1 MRLWFG
7 AVFKTNN
14 MAKLALKTGTQ
25 ANLPTSGM
33 IEEGC
38 LYFCT
43 DTGNIYYGAS
53 STLLILLSR
62 NDFYGTC
69 DTAAASQVK
78 VVTLQNADGFALRV
92 GTVIRVKFT
101 YTNSYNA
108 TSSATVQL
116 NVNSTGAKNIVGGA
130 SAVATGTNA
139 TYFGRAGYV
148 NTYVYN
154 GSQWVWCGSSADNNT
169 TYTPQSLGF
178 GYGTCSTAAATVA
191 KVVTLSS
198 YNLTS
203 NGFVAVKFTYA
214 VPASATMNINSKGA
228 KAIYYKGAAITANII
243 QAGDIGIFVYN
254 GSQYH
259 LITTDRL
266 AKNAVTGL
274 SISGKT
280 ITVTK
285 ADGTTSTLTTQD
297 TTYTPES
304 LGNGYAECNTSS
316 GTALTATLTNYVL
329 KKNGFVTVL
338 FNYDVPANATLN
350 INEQGACSIMCR
362 NRGYGNTIAS
372 ISDGYIRAGSF
383 ATFVCYEVA
392 QNTYCYLLTSE
403 ANFNLVNAVGSGSL
417 QGRNNPYGA
426 TSATGANALVI
437 GEYLGTST
445 GDNVLVAASTSNN
458 VVTGNQGAILA
469 SNGGASVAGD
479 NSVVIAGRGSND
491 ANNSAIIGSTSC
503 SIAEKDSNGNDVSQ
517 SVVLGGYSGTLNESQ
532 TTAVHNL
539 KNTFGDKWDSNGITT
554 KEGTI
559 VNSSIRAVGDIDT
572 QYTNGQSTWNFK
584 TLNAI
589 ASIVNEWFS
598 YFNSKLHDWF
608 DGVDNSV
615 RRVTVVKK
623 IDAAVAA
630 KTTLFTVPNGFIAF
644 GNGNQ
649 TQAIM
654 LNIFYPGKM
663 GNGSTTY
670 SNIDFTFE
678 CVDSYAIQSG
688 APAGY
693 KYSTSG
699 SLTGG
704 GSINNSYMFGTTG
717 NGADAGDITL
727 EITSKMQYYGERGT
741 LFDLPENTYFL
752 YVKMELLL
760 LPKNS

>member
-1 MRLWFG
+1 MDVKFLQG
-7 AVFKTNN
+7 IE
-14 MAKLALKTGTQ
+14 

-43 DTGNIYYGAS
+43 DTGNIYFGI
-53 STLLILLSR
+53 STTALVLLANNS
-62 NDFYGTC
+62 FYGTC
-69 DTAAASQVK
+69 ETAAANQVK
-78 VVTLQNADGFALRV
+78 VVSLQISTGFALRV

-101 YTNSYNA
+101 NTNSYNA
-108 TSSATVQL
+108 TSTATVQL
-116 NVNSTGAKNIVGGA
+116 NVNSTGEKNIVGGA
-130 SAVATGTNA
+130 SAVATGTNT

-154 GSQWVWCGSSADNNT
+154 GSQWVWCGSSADNNS

-243 QAGDIGIFVYN
+243 QAGDTGIFVCN

-304 LGNGYAECNTSS
+304 LGNGYATCNTSS
-316 GTALTATLTNYVL
+316 GTDLTATLTNYVL
-329 KKNGFVTVL
+329 KKNGFVSVF

-350 INEQGACSIMCR
+350 INGQGACSIMCR
-362 NRGYGNTIAS
+362 SRSDYGGGIVTLAANM
-372 ISDGYIRAGSF
+372 IRARSI

-392 QNTYCYLLTSE
+392 QNTYCYLLISE
-403 ANFNLVNAVGSGSL
+403 ANFNLVNASGKGSVVVA
-417 QGRNNPYGA
+417 NNPYGNSDA
-426 TSATGANALVI
+426 AGSNSLVI

-445 GDNVLVAASTSNN
+445 GNNILVAAATGNN
-458 VVTGNQGAILA
+458 IVTGNQGAILA
-469 SNGGASVAGD
+469 SNGGASVTGD
-479 NSVVIAGRGSND
+479 NSVVIAGRGSNAAD
-491 ANNSAIIGSTSC
+491 NSAIIGSTSC
-503 SIAEKDSNGNDVSQ
+503 SIAEKDSNGYDVSQ
-517 SVVLGGYSGTLNESQ
+517 SVALGGYSGTLDESQ
-532 TTAVHNL
+532 TTGVHNL

-554 KEGTI
+554 KEGTT

-572 QYTNGQSTWNFK
+572 QYTNRQSTWNFK

-608 DGVDNSV
+608 DCVDSNVKKVSI
-615 RRVTVVKK
+615 VKK
-623 IDAAVAA
+623 INTSVAETTTMYTIPNGYVAVPLKSRATGRLTIECSCPQLNINTYEQVECTIMWTDEAGA
-630 KTTLFTVPNGFIAF
+630 KNTTLSLSIGNNETVNVS
-644 GNGNQ
+644 
-649 TQAIM
+649 TAIT
-654 LNIFYPGKM
+654 NFVGD
-663 GNGSTTY
+663 T
-670 SNIDFTFE
+670 
-678 CVDSYAIQSG
+678 
-688 APAGY
+688 
-693 KYSTSG
+693 
-699 SLTGG
+699 
-704 GSINNSYMFGTTG
+704 GSISCQITT
-717 NGADAGDITL
+717 ASTHSAF
-727 EITSKMQYYGERGT
+727 MYVY
-741 LFDLPENTYFL
+741 FD
-752 YVKMELLL
+752 LLL

>member
-1 MRLWFG
+1 
-7 AVFKTNN
+7 
-14 MAKLALKTGTQ
+14 MAKLALKTGIQ

-108 TSSATVQL
+108 TSTATVQL
-116 NVNSTGAKNIVGGA
+116 NVNNTGAKNIVGGA
-130 SAVATGTNA
+130 SAVATGTNT

-154 GSQWVWCGSSADNNT
+154 GSQWVWCGSSADNNS

-228 KAIYYKGAAITANII
+228 KAIYYKGVAITANII

-329 KKNGFVTVL
+329 KKNGFVSVL

-350 INEQGACSIMCR
+350 INGQGACSIMCR
-362 NRGYGNTIAS
+362 SRSNYGGRIVTLAA
-372 ISDGYIRAGSF
+372 GMIRARSI
-383 ATFVCYEVA
+383 ATFVCYEVV
-392 QNTYCYLLTSE
+392 QNTYCYLLISE
-403 ANFNLVNAVGSGSL
+403 ANFNLVNASGRGSVVVA
-417 QGRNNPYGA
+417 NNPYGNSDA
-426 TSATGANALVI
+426 AGSNSLVI

-445 GDNVLVAASTSNN
+445 GDNVFVAAATGNN
-458 VVTGNQGAILA
+458 IITGNQGAIIA

-479 NSVVIAGRGSND
+479 NSAVIAGRG
-491 ANNSAIIGSTSC
+491 ANAADNSAIIGSTSC
-503 SIAEKDSNGNDVSQ
+503 SIAEKDSDGNDVSQ
-517 SVVLGGYSGTLNESQ
+517 SVALGGFSGTLNESQ

-539 KNTFGDKWDSNGITT
+539 KNTFGDKWDANGITT
-554 KEGTI
+554 KEGTT
-559 VNSSIRAVGDIDT
+559 VNSNIRAVGDIDT

-584 TLNAI
+584 TFNAI
-589 ASIVNEWFS
+589 ASIVNEWFNN
-598 YFNSKLHDWF
+598 FNNKLYDWF
-608 DGVDNSV
+608 GGVDNSI

-623 IDAAVAA
+623 IDAAVAD
-630 KTTLFTVPNGFIAF
+630 KTTLFTVPNGLIAF

-663 GNGSTTY
+663 GNESTTY
-670 SNIDFTFE
+670 SNIEFTFE

-699 SLTGG
+699 SLSGG

-741 LFDLPENTYFL
+741 LFDLPADTYFL

>member
-1 MRLWFG
+1 MDVKFLQG
-7 AVFKTNN
+7 IE
-14 MAKLALKTGTQ
+14 

-43 DTGNIYYGAS
+43 DTGNIYFGI
-53 STLLILLSR
+53 STTALVLLANNS
-62 NDFYGTC
+62 FYGTC
-69 DTAAASQVK
+69 ETAAANQVK
-78 VVTLQNADGFALRV
+78 VVSLQNSTGFALRV

-108 TSSATVQL
+108 TSTATVQL

-130 SAVATGTNA
+130 SAVATGTNT

-154 GSQWVWCGSSADNNT
+154 GSQWVWCGSSDDNNS

-228 KAIYYKGAAITANII
+228 NAIYYKGAAITANII
-243 QAGDIGIFVYN
+243 QAGDTGIFVYN

-329 KKNGFVTVL
+329 KKNGFVIVL

-350 INEQGACSIMCR
+350 VNGQGVCSIMCR
-362 NRGYGNTIAS
+362 NRGNGSAIVNITAGTIR
-372 ISDGYIRAGSF
+372 GGCF
-383 ATFVCYEVA
+383 ATFVCYEIA
-392 QNTYCYLLTSE
+392 QNTYAYLLVSDATS
-403 ANFNLVNAVGSGSL
+403 NLLNAEGSGSL
-417 QGRNNPYGA
+417 IGRNNPYGA
-426 TSATGANALVI
+426 TSLTGKNSLAL
-437 GEYLGTST
+437 GEYLGPSSGDNILIAAATGNNTIT
-445 GDNVLVAASTSNN
+445 GD
-458 VVTGNQGAILA
+458 QGSILA
-469 SNGGASVAGD
+469 SNGGASVNGD
-479 NSVVIAGRGSND
+479 NSVVIAGRGTNAAD
-491 ANNSAIIGSTSC
+491 NSAIIGSTSC
-503 SIAEKDSNGNDVSQ
+503 SIAEKDSDGYDVSQ
-517 SVVLGGYSGTLNESQ
+517 SVALGGFSGTLDESQ
-532 TTAVHNL
+532 TTGVHNL
-539 KNTFGDKWDSNGITT
+539 KNTFGDKWNSNGITT
-554 KEGTI
+554 KEGTTI
-559 VNSSIRAVGDIDT
+559 NSNIRTVGDIDT
-572 QYTNGQSTWNFK
+572 QYTDGQSAWNFK
-584 TLNAI
+584 TFNAI
-589 ASIVNEWFS
+589 ASIVNSWFNDL
-598 YFNSKLHDWF
+598 NSKLYDWF
-608 DGVDNSV
+608 GGTDNSI

-623 IDAAVAA
+623 IDAAVVA
-630 KTTLFTVPNGFIAF
+630 KTTLFTVPNGVIAF

-699 SLTGG
+699 SLSGG

-717 NGADAGDITL
+717 NGADAGDITF
-727 EITSKMQYYGERGT
+727 EITGKMRYYGDRGA

-760 LPKNS
+760 LPKNN

>member
-1 MRLWFG
+1 MNVKCLRG
-7 AVFKTNN
+7 IE
-14 MAKLALKTGTQ
+14 

-43 DTGNIYYGAS
+43 DTGNIYFGI
-53 STLLILLSR
+53 STTALVLLANNS
-62 NDFYGTC
+62 FYGTC
-69 DTAAASQVK
+69 GTAAANQVK
-78 VVTLQNADGFALRV
+78 VVSLQNATGFALRV
-92 GTVIRVKFT
+92 GTVIRVRFT
-101 YTNSYNA
+101 NTNSYNA
-108 TSSATVQL
+108 TSTATVQL

-130 SAVATGTNA
+130 SAVATGTNT

-154 GSQWVWCGSSADNNT
+154 GSQWVWCGSSADNNS

-198 YNLTS
+198 YNLTT
-203 NGFVAVKFTYA
+203 NGFVAVKFTNA

-285 ADGTTSTLTTQD
+285 GDGTTSTLTTQD

-304 LGNGYAECNTSS
+304 LGNGYAVCSTSS
-316 GTALTATLTNYVL
+316 GTALTATLTNYIL

-350 INEQGACSIMCR
+350 INGQGACSIMCR
-362 NRGYGNTIAS
+362 NRGYGSVIAT

-417 QGRNNPYGA
+417 QGKNNPYGA
-426 TSATGANALVI
+426 TSATGANSLVI

-445 GDNVLVAASTSNN
+445 GNNVLVAASTSNN
-458 VVTGNQGAILA
+458 IVTGNQGAILG
-469 SNGGASVAGD
+469 SNGGASVSGD

-491 ANNSAIIGSTSC
+491 ADNSAIIGSTSC
-503 SIAEKDSNGNDVSQ
+503 SIAEKDSNGYDVSQ
-517 SVVLGGYSGTLNESQ
+517 SVALGGFSGTLNESQ

-539 KNTFGDKWDSNGITT
+539 KNTFGDKWDSSGITT
-554 KEGTI
+554 KEGTT

-589 ASIVNEWFS
+589 ASLVNGWFIDL
-598 YFNSKLHDWF
+598 NTKLYDWF
-608 DGVDNSV
+608 GGVDSNVKKVSI
-615 RRVTVVKK
+615 VKK
-623 IDAAVAA
+623 INTSVAGT
-630 KTTLFTVPNGFIAF
+630 TTLYTIPNGYVAVPLKSRATGRLTIECSCP
-644 GNGNQ
+644 Q
-649 TQAIM
+649 
-654 LNIFYPGKM
+654 LNINAYEQVECSIMWTDEAGAKNTTLSLSIGK
-663 GNGSTTY
+663 NETANVST
-670 SNIDFTFE
+670 
-678 CVDSYAIQSG
+678 AITNFVG
-688 APAGY
+688 D
-693 KYSTSG
+693 
-699 SLTGG
+699 
-704 GSINNSYMFGTTG
+704 TG
-717 NGADAGDITL
+717 NISCQIT
-727 EITSKMQYYGERGT
+727 TASTHSAFMYVY
-741 LFDLPENTYFL
+741 FD
-752 YVKMELLL
+752 LLL